1 MFMSQQSH
9 LMATYLEFY
18 RNHTHP
24 AYKLLRCSF
33 AENSN
38 SVTTKEDLVLISD
51 TLQYLVAASSNKEME
66 KHMVSEASLIVC
78 NTICDIQDCISQ
90 VWVWC
95 LDIPKDDETYDRFL
109 SLLIRLLNERREDNS
124 VSFSILVYLQRL
136 SSDGSLR
143 LMFAYV

>member
-1 MFMSQQSH
+1 MQTDNIDTVQQIRNIINENDP
-9 LMATYLEFY
+9 TTIQYLI
-18 RNHTHP
+18 H

-38 SVTTKEDLVLISD
+38 SVTTQEDLVLISD

-90 VWVWC
+90 V
-95 LDIPKDDETYDRFL
+95 
-109 SLLIRLLNERREDNS
+109 
-124 VSFSILVYLQRL
+124 
-136 SSDGSLR
+136 
-143 LMFAYV
+143 

>member
-1 MFMSQQSH
+1 MKTILQPF
-9 LMATYLEFY
+9 
-18 RNHTHP
+18 NI
-24 AYKLLRCSF
+24 LLRCSF

>member
-1 MFMSQQSH
+1 MQTDNIDTVQQIRNIINENDP
-9 LMATYLEFY
+9 TTIQYLI
-18 RNHTHP
+18 P

-78 NTICDIQDCISQ
+78 NTICYIQDCISQ
-90 VWVWC
+90 V
-95 LDIPKDDETYDRFL
+95 
-109 SLLIRLLNERREDNS
+109 
-124 VSFSILVYLQRL
+124 
-136 SSDGSLR
+136 
-143 LMFAYV
+143 